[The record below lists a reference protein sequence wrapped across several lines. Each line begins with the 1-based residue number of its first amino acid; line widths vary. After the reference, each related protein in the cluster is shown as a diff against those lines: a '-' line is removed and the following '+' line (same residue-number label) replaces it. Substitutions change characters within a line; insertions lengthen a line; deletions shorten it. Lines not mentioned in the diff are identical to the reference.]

1 MAVVVL
7 VIALHATAIA
17 RSVAGG
23 DCDTTS
29 CYNKCKDTTIIG
41 LMKQICPIFFSHSGW
56 QKPVHCPLMPA
67 KRGAVA
73 ASAQHRPL
81 EVVQLA

>member
-7 VIALHATAIA
+7 VIALHTTAIA

-41 LMKQICPIFFSHSGW
+41 LMKQICPIFFSYSGW
-56 QKPVHCPLMPA
+56 QKPVHCHLIPPKEGL
-67 KRGAVA
+67 
-73 ASAQHRPL
+73 
-81 EVVQLA
+81 